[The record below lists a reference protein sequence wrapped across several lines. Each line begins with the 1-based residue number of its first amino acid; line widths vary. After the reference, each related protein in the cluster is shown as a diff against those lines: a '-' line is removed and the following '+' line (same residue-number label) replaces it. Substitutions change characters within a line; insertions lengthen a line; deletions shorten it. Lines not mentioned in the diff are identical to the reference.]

1 MMRSQIIMKS
11 LIQKIAALTLL
22 FSLTLIT
29 SCETT
34 AMSSGVAGLA
44 SGAIARGAGLSGTEA
59 ALVGAAATVTT
70 AIIISY
76 SKRKATEREQAA
88 AATRAAQVQ
97 KKVNSKSKS
106 APKTRYVAVP
116 AKKSDTVMLYDTKKE
131 KVVGSTAYE
140 LEKTPKRGEVVKFGS
155 VNAEYVGI

>member
-1 MMRSQIIMKS
+1 MKS
-11 LIQKIAALTLL
+11 LPQKIVVSALL
-22 FSLTLIT
+22 FSLTFIT

-34 AMSSGVAGLA
+34 AISSGVAGMA

-59 ALVGAAATVTT
+59 ALVGAAAIVTT

-88 AATRAAQVQ
+88 AAARAAQVQ
-97 KKVNSKSKS
+97 KKVDTKSKS

-140 LEKTPKRGEVVKFGS
+140 LEKTPKKGEVVKFGS
-155 VNAEYVGI
+155 IDAEYVGI